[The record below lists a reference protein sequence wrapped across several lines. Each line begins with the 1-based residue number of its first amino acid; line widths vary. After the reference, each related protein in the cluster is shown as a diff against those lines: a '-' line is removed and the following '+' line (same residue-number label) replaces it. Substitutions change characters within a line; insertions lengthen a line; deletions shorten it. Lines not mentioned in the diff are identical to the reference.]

1 MDSNPQQ
8 RPEIGDRRR
17 QSGSRSPASSVQCP
31 VSRVQ
36 PMVFAPKP
44 ENDFAPYIR
53 TYYDECRYRFDGIEA
68 IAGKW
73 MFRDLIP
80 GMSDFDTRFIVRD
93 GMRAEDWCR
102 MSTAIGEAHL
112 MLCRRYPCWARNLE
126 HLPGINLT
134 WSELTSERT
143 YYPEYQQWSFYD
155 STHAHKVRAALEWLA
170 GRPWDAKDEY
180 FHLKKFCLYYGRYNR
195 TIDPA
200 INLGVHGN
208 KYPLHSRIMH
218 YFTPPVHS
226 AVCLL
231 EKQNIAGKFEAH
243 EIAERCFPE
252 LRCWDLIREIL
263 HAHYETPRWYQEPL
277 VSELEDE
284 LEEALKVIAARL
296 RKVITLIPEE
306 AGTDIAAWKGA
317 LNNVPMDPALV
328 LFEHAKFCRLMK
340 GRLRFYAHAPA
351 YFDTTWLIQ
360 NELRRIG
367 RMFFRVPFRMY
378 WTLKTGET
386 VEDPTTI
393 LDSLRGDGLTDVEI
407 AATREF
413 ARLTPGHWED
423 GKERDIALAIVE
435 VFDDFFKALAK
446 ISEAV

>member
-1 MDSNPQQ
+1 MNSNQPQRQ
-8 RPEIGDRRR
+8 ETGDRR
-17 QSGSRSPASSVQCP
+17 QGTDNELQASSP
-31 VSRVQ
+31 KSLA
-36 PMVFAPKP
+36 PSAMVFAPKP
-44 ENDFAPYIR
+44 ENDFAQYIR

-93 GMRAEDWCR
+93 DMTPEDWCR

-112 MLCRRYPCWARNLE
+112 ALCEKYPCWARNLE

-155 STHAHKVRAALEWLA
+155 TEYPDKVRAAQEWFA
-170 GRPWDAKDEY
+170 RRPWDAKDEY
-180 FHLKKFCLYYGRYNR
+180 FHLKKFCLYYGRYDR
-195 TIDPA
+195 AIDPA
-200 INLGVHGN
+200 INLGVHQN

-243 EIAERCFPE
+243 EIAERHFPT

-263 HAHYETPRWYQEPL
+263 HANYEIPKWYQEPF

-296 RKVITLIPEE
+296 RKVITLVPKE
-306 AGTDIAAWKGA
+306 AGTDVAAWKEA
-317 LNNVPMDPALV
+317 LNKVPMDPALI

-340 GRLRFYAHAPA
+340 GRLRFYAHAPVR
-351 YFDTTWLIQ
+351 FDTTWLIQ
-360 NELRRIG
+360 NELKRIG
-367 RMFFRVPFRMY
+367 RMFFRVPFSTY
-378 WTLKTGET
+378 WAIKTGEK

-393 LDSLRGDGLTDVEI
+393 LDQLRGDVLTDAEVE
-407 AATREF
+407 ATKEF
-413 ARLTPGHWED
+413 ARLTPGYWEE

-435 VFDDFFKALAK
+435 VFDEFFKALTK
-446 ISEAV
+446 ISEAVS